1 MNNFV
6 LFASPWW
13 VNLLLLVPI
22 ALFIYWRKNKLSI
35 TLNILILTAVFGIAF
50 GYVESA
56 AVIYLRA
63 STGLLPGYMETL
75 TQVQQQSVGVYDQTL
90 LQKSLP
96 MSLLTVEFVR
106 EIATMIMLL
115 SVAVI
120 SAKKLKERVAIFLWT
135 FAVWDI
141 LYYVHLY
148 WTVRWPERLTTMDV
162 LFLIPEPWFAQV
174 WFPILISALSLLAV
188 FVNRS
193 QGRKVEKVSS

>member
-1 MNNFV
+1 MF
-6 LFASPWW
+6 
-13 VNLLLLVPI
+13 
-22 ALFIYWRKNKLSI
+22 FIYWRKNKLDI
-35 TLNILILTAVFGIAF
+35 TLKTLILAAVFGIAF

-56 AVIYLRA
+56 CVIYLRA
-63 STGLLPGYMETL
+63 PTGLLPGYMQSLAE
-75 TQVQQQSVGVYDQTL
+75 VQRQSIGVYDQTL

-96 MSLLTVEFVR
+96 VSLLTIELVR
-106 EIATMIMLL
+106 EAATMIMLI

-120 SAKKLKERVAIFLWT
+120 SAKKLKERAAIFLWT

-148 WTVRWPERLTTMDV
+148 WTVRWPEKPTTIDV

-188 FVNRS
+188 FVSRS
-193 QGRKVEKVSS
+193 QSKKAEKASS